1 MPRTQENKMP
11 QFREKYLPVT
21 VELLKLFGAMDEK
34 TRQIMLV
41 QMRAVA
47 KI

>member
-1 MPRTQENKMP
+1 MPRTKENKMP
-11 QFREKYLPVT
+11 EFREKYLPVT